1 MKKKILIMI
10 VTLIFMVSACS
21 ARTAPAEEAGNTQ
34 LSGQTPEEEA
44 TSEVS
49 TQQESEENDDSQKSG
64 VRIALVT
71 DVSSV
76 MDSGFNQAALQ
87 GIQTYSDG
95 AGVFYSSYSTDA
107 DTEDAYTDTVLAAIR
122 DNAELIVCVG
132 SHFEQALGALQD
144 EYSDIYF
151 LLLDGV
157 PKDSD
162 GKEVTIAPNVHCITY
177 REEEA
182 GYLVGYMSVLEGYR
196 RFGFVGGEQIPS
208 VIRYENG
215 YLQGINDAAAFVEN
229 GEEIE
234 VRRWYAD
241 TFLANK
247 EIEEVSG
254 TWYEEGTEIIF
265 ACGGS
270 IYESVLAAAKDG
282 EGMLI
287 GVDSDQSGISERFL
301 TSATKGIDASVVV
314 ALDDFFASGKKWPE
328 KLAGEAVSY
337 GAKEKC
343 ISLPVQGDAWRFQ
356 NATTNEYL
364 QLLARLRA
372 GEITIPTSAEA
383 SLNDKDIIIINDD
396 LQNLH
401 SQEEQDS

>member
-1 MKKKILIMI
+1 MKKKIVMMI
-10 VTLIFMVSACS
+10 ATLLFMVSACS
-21 ARTAPAEEAGNTQ
+21 ARTAPAEEAEHIQ
-34 LSGQTPEEEA
+34 QDGQTAEEA
-44 TSEVS
+44 VLSEAA
-49 TQQESEENDDSQKSG
+49 TQEPSAEEGDGQRSG
-64 VRIALVT
+64 ARIALVT

-76 MDSGFNQAALQ
+76 MDSGFNQAALK

-95 AGVFYSSYSTDA
+95 AGIFYSSYSTDA

-132 SHFEQALGALQD
+132 SHFEQAVGALQS
-144 EYSDIYF
+144 EYSDTYF

-157 PKDSD
+157 PADAD
-162 GKEVTIAPNVHCITY
+162 GNEIEIAPNVHCITY

-196 RFGFVGGEQIPS
+196 RFGFIGGEELPS
-208 VIRYENG
+208 VIRYEDG
-215 YLQGINDAAAFVEN
+215 YLQGINDAAAFVDN

-234 VRRWYAD
+234 VRRWYAG

-254 TWYEEGTEIIF
+254 IWYEEGTEVIF

-270 IYESVLAAAKDG
+270 IYESVLSAAKER
-282 EGMLI
+282 EGLLI
-287 GVDSDQSGISERFL
+287 GVDADQSGISERFL
-301 TSATKGIDASVVV
+301 TSATKGIDASIVV
-314 ALDDFFASGKKWPE
+314 ALDEFFASGKKWSE
-328 KLAGEAVSY
+328 KFAGEAVSY

-343 ISLPVQGDAWRFQ
+343 VSLPVQGDAWRFQ

-372 GEITIPTSAEA
+372 GEISIPTDADT
-383 SLNDKDIIIINDD
+383 SLKDMDIIIIDDD
-396 LQNLH
+396 LQSLH
-401 SQEEQDS
+401 AQEEQDS

>member
-1 MKKKILIMI
+1 MKKKIVLVI

-21 ARTAPAEEAGNTQ
+21 ARTAPAEEANNTPLDAQ
-34 LSGQTPEEEA
+34 VSDEGEPA
-44 TSEVS
+44 GVS
-49 TQQESEENDDSQKSG
+49 TQQTVEEPESDRKSG
-64 VRIALVT
+64 FRIALVT

-95 AGVFYSSYSTDA
+95 AGVFYSSYSTD
-107 DTEDAYTDTVLAAIR
+107 DDKEDAYKDTLLTAIQ

-132 SHFEQALGALQD
+132 PHFEQAVGDLQND
-144 EYSDIYF
+144 YGDIYF

-162 GKEVTIAPNVHCITY
+162 GEEVTIASNVHCITY

-182 GYLVGYMSVLEGYR
+182 GYLVGYMAVLEGYR
-196 RFGFVGGEQIPS
+196 KFGFIGGEQLPS
-208 VIRYENG
+208 VVRYENG
-215 YLQGINDAAAFVEN
+215 YLQGIDDAAAFVEN
-229 GEEIE
+229 GDEIE

-254 TWYEEGTEIIF
+254 TWYENGTEIIF

-270 IYESVLAAAKDG
+270 IYESVLSAAEEGD
-282 EGMLI
+282 GMLI
-287 GVDSDQSGISERFL
+287 GVDADQSGISERFL
-301 TSATKGIDASVVV
+301 TSATKGIDSSVVV
-314 ALDDFFASGKKWPE
+314 ALDEFFASGKKWSE
-328 KLAGEAVSY
+328 KFAGKVVSY

-343 ISLPVQGDAWRFQ
+343 IGLPVQGDAWRFHT
-356 NATTNEYL
+356 ATTNEYL

-372 GEITIPTSAEA
+372 GEISIPISENG
-383 SLNDKDIIIINDD
+383 SSIKKDIIIIDD
-396 LQNLH
+396 GSSNLH